1 MGHFSV
7 KILAQEGQF
16 SVALNR
22 YSFKRRGSVK
32 SIMQNRYGPR

>member
-16 SVALNR
+16 SVALNN
-22 YSFKRRGSVK
+22 FRRRSGAIITVTCDMLDS
-32 SIMQNRYGPR
+32 